1 MLKPKSLYQIYMP
14 FKETL
19 EEYIRLENDGRDRD
33 RRLQQNLGQFLM
45 DFRTMLDILNSSL
58 RSEPQLQ
65 SSALGLR
72 LSTSIATLRAA
83 LNDLNAQ
90 ERLS

>member
-1 MLKPKSLYQIYMP
+1 MP

-33 RRLQQNLGQFLM
+33 RRLQQDLGQFLM

-58 RSEPQLQ
+58 RSESQLQ
-65 SSALGLR
+65 SSALGQR

-83 LNDLNAQ
+83 LNELNAQ

>member
-1 MLKPKSLYQIYMP
+1 MP

-45 DFRTMLDILNSSL
+45 DFRTMLDVLNSSL

-65 SSALGLR
+65 SSALGQR

-83 LNDLNAQ
+83 LNELNAQ

>member
-1 MLKPKSLYQIYMP
+1 MP

-19 EEYIRLENDGRDRD
+19 QEYIRLENDGRARD
-33 RRLQQNLGQFLM
+33 RQIQQNLGQFLM
-45 DFRTMLDILNSSL
+45 DFRTMLDVLNSSL

-65 SSALGLR
+65 SSPLGQR
-72 LSTSIATLRAA
+72 LSTSMATLRSA

-90 ERLS
+90 EGLS